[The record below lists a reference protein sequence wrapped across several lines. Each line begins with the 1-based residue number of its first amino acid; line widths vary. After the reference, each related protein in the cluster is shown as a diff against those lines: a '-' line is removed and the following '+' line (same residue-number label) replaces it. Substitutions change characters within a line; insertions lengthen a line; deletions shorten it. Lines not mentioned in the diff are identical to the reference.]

1 MKRLLIS
8 LLLTIFCNVLVAQ
21 NIGINTAGTAP
32 NNSAGLDVD
41 FTNKGLLIPRV
52 GLTSSLDATTISS
65 PATSLLI
72 YNTATAGSS
81 PNNVTP
87 GYYYWTGTVWTRL
100 ATSGASATNWQT
112 NGNAGTISGTNFIG
126 TTDAQ
131 DLSVKTNNFEK
142 LRVTTTGR
150 IGVNE
155 SSPTATMYLKTYING
170 DLTNDYDGVKL
181 VSPVMGPMYSNGTI
195 LGIDNGTASGVMGRN
210 AQLWNFEPGFLRF
223 GTANYER
230 LKIDQ
235 FGNFGFN
242 ESNPAAASTV
252 TIRPFING
260 STGAPFDGVR
270 IIHPMFAPS
279 TLSGLLL
286 GVDPIGQD
294 ATITSYQAGNLT
306 FGTAT
311 QERMRLTPMG
321 TLAIGATNISSTG
334 LATLVMQDNTGGI
347 SPGTMLLNPGFPP
360 GTKGMYYGADMF
372 GMTNNGKIWNYL
384 FGDVILGTNNSEVMR
399 LSSTGRV
406 GVKTTTPTFD
416 LDVNGN
422 ANFTGPVRVTGYTL
436 PIMDGMNGQVIKTD
450 GSGNLSW
457 SSLAAGTVSL
467 VDLYMPN
474 SVFNVSGGP
483 VTSTGTFNVTFDTQS
498 ANTVF
503 AGPTSGSPGVP
514 DFRPL
519 VAADIPTLT
528 GYIQNNTVG
537 NNFGTGQAASF
548 DITGNGE
555 ISGNLKLNGN
565 LGLGTTT
572 PSERLHIANGNLR
585 IDDGYYIKSSS
596 GTSMLGMTLGDIQL
610 SDNSFGGRM
619 IFNLR
624 SSTGIDFQFSS
635 ASDNGRFAPNGFLG
649 LGTTTPS
656 ERLHIANGN
665 LRIDDGYYIKSSSG
679 TSMLGMTLG
688 DIQLSDNSFGGRMIF
703 NLRSSTGIDF
713 QFSSASD
720 NGRFA
725 PNGFLGLGTTT
736 PSERLE
742 VNGRIKVGAY
752 VLPSTD
758 GTSGQVL
765 KTNGSG
771 TLTWQNDNGGSG
783 TVTSVALSMPSI
795 FSVSGSPV
803 TTSGTLTAS
812 LNTQAANTFF
822 AGPSSGA
829 AATPT
834 FRAIT
839 ATDIPTL
846 SGYIQNN
853 AVGNNFATGQAASFD
868 VTGNAEVGGTLEVNG
883 NVGIGTTT
891 TNSTLEVNG
900 AVAMKVKTAQVA
912 GTNNPDNTGEIW
924 LYTSGSGAITLPA
937 AATCPNRMY
946 VILNNTG
953 AVRTISSY
961 KDLALTAQTTI
972 NNNTSLWIVS
982 DGANWQQIK

>member
-656 ERLHIANGN
+656 ERL
-665 LRIDDGYYIKSSSG
+665 
-679 TSMLGMTLG
+679 
-688 DIQLSDNSFGGRMIF
+688 
-703 NLRSSTGIDF
+703 
-713 QFSSASD
+713 
-720 NGRFA
+720 
-725 PNGFLGLGTTT
+725 
-736 PSERLE
+736 E